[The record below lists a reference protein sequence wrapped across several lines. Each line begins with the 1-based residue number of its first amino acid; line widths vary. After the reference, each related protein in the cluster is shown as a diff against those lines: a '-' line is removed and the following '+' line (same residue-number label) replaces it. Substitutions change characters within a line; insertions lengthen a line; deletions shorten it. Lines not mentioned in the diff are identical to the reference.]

1 MLELPA
7 SIEFTVEGN
16 PVPAARARVMKGW
29 TFTPKRTADAEAQ
42 VALVYQHKA
51 QGRWFDGPVY
61 LLCWFYLG
69 DKRAKDL
76 DNLAKTVLDGLT
88 KGNAWR
94 DDSQVKA
101 LEAYAHYDKAHP
113 RTVVRIEA
121 MDTDTYGNGR
131 LTDEPFP
138 VKVKKAK
145 KKRAMEPAVIA
156 WTEDSVLVYGPKK
169 AKKNPLPKR
178 GAKK

>member
-1 MLELPA
+1 MISLPDY
-7 SIEFTVEGN
+7 IEFTIPGN
-16 PVPAARARVMKGW
+16 PVPAQRARVMRGGW
-29 TFTPKRTADAEAQ
+29 SFTPKRTAEAEAQ

-69 DKRAKDL
+69 DRRAKDL

-88 KGNAWR
+88 KGSAWR

-101 LEAYAHYDKAHP
+101 LEAYAHYDKANP

-145 KKRAMEPAVIA
+145 KKRAEKPDPTPAFVG
-156 WTEDSVLVYGPKK
+156 WTNEGVVGYFPKK
-169 AKKNPLPKR
+169 KRNPK
-178 GAKK
+178 